1 MQTTSVRVDVT
12 THRELKRLAAWLD
25 TTLLA
30 TLALAVRRLRQER
43 IGQELSAPLTAEET
57 AWLNADLG

>member
-1 MQTTSVRVDVT
+1 MA

-25 TTLLA
+25 TTVLA
-30 TLALAVRRLRQER
+30 TVALAVRRLRQER
-43 IGQELSAPLTAEET
+43 IGQELSADLTAEEI